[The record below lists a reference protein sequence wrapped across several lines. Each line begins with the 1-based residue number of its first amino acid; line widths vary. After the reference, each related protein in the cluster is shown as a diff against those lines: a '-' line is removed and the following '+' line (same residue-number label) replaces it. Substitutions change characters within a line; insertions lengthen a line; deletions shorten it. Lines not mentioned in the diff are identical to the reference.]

1 MASSAEDDADAVLS
15 DVEEAE
21 DPVPITLQTPSSDE
35 LSSDPLRRLLSD
47 LDRERQA
54 RQAAESEKAELQ
66 SHFNRLKVY
75 VHEAIKMRDENGRLR
90 DDAVRERDETMRF
103 SERLSGE
110 LVEARRAKDEI
121 LKQRDEIARQLEE
134 AIKVKDSSRSEIES
148 AAQMLVTGIEKISG
162 KVSSFKNFSS
172 GGLPRSQKY
181 SGLPAIAYGVIK
193 RTNEIVEE
201 LLKQVDMAS
210 KSRNDAREQMEHRNY
225 EIAIEV
231 SQLEATISGLKEQLE
246 KKSLEAENLEKV
258 VGDKDTKISEMDRDI
273 SELGRVGKE
282 FDEKL
287 RDLELKM
294 DSYRP
299 LVIDQLNHM
308 SKAQEQLYEIMKMVD
323 VNVSDDQMDLSDSV
337 FLSNEMD
344 ENLHASLEGMKSIHE
359 LLKIAVAKVRVEM
372 EERSHEVKDL
382 NETVARL
389 VTEKQH
395 IGSLLRSALSK
406 KMASDPSSKTND
418 VLQVAE
424 NGLRDAGLDV
434 RFSNVLGNVETVE
447 TVATHGNQAA
457 VENEQDEVY
466 TLAGALEKIVRDS
479 QLEIIDLQ
487 HSVEALRYLIHC

>member
-21 DPVPITLQTPSSDE
+21 DPVPIALETPSSDE
-35 LSSDPLRRLLSD
+35 SAGDRVRRLLAD
-47 LDRERQA
+47 LERERQV
-54 RQAAESEKAELQ
+54 RQAVESEKSELQ
-66 SHFNRLKVY
+66 SHFNRLKVLA
-75 VHEAIKMRDENGRLR
+75 HEAIKKRDENWRQR
-90 DDAVRERDETMRF
+90 EDAVRERDEAVR
-103 SERLSGE
+103 SSDRLAGE
-110 LVEARRAKDEI
+110 LAEARRAKDEI

-134 AIKVKDSSRSEIES
+134 TVRAKDSSRSEMES

-162 KVSSFKNFSS
+162 KVSSFKNFSA

-201 LLKQVDMAS
+201 LLKQVETAA
-210 KSRNDAREQMEHRNY
+210 KSRTDAREQMEHRNY

-231 SQLEATISGLKEQLE
+231 SQLEATISGLKEQLA

-258 VGDKDTKISEMDRDI
+258 VGDRDAKMSEMDREI
-273 SELGRVGKE
+273 SELRRIGE
-282 FDEKL
+282 EYDDKL
-287 RDLELKM
+287 RGLELKM
-294 DSYRP
+294 DSYGS

-337 FLSNEMD
+337 FLSSEMD

-359 LLKIAVAKVRVEM
+359 LLKVAVEKARDKM

-382 NETVARL
+382 NETVVRL

-406 KMASDPSSKTND
+406 RIASDPSSKTND

-434 RFSNVLGNVETVE
+434 RFSDVLGKVE
-447 TVATHGNQAA
+447 TVATQGNQGAA
-457 VENEQDEVY
+457 ETEEDEVY
-466 TLAGALEKIVRDS
+466 TLVCVYS
-479 QLEIIDLQ
+479 F
-487 HSVEALRYLIHC
+487 